1 MKRTLKTQNQKKT
14 THLKITLSNKSPKK
28 IQRWQKSLWKDAPH
42 HVTRKCKLKQQRDAT
57 AYLLK
62 WPVSGKLTTPNG
74 VEDVTQKN
82 THTLLVGM
90 QNGAATLEEFDSSL
104 KCYPVITQ
112 QFSTLRFIL
121 KRNEIYVLTQKHTHK
136 CLSSLIAK
144 KWKK

>member
-1 MKRTLKTQNQKKT
+1 MKRTRKTQNQKKT

-90 QNGAATLEEFDSSL
+90 QNGAATLEDHLVVWWFLTILNMLLPYNPAIILLGIYPKQL
-104 KCYPVITQ
+104 KTY
-112 QFSTLRFIL
+112 
-121 KRNEIYVLTQKHTHK
+121 IYIKTCTW
-136 CLSSLIAK
+136 CLWQLY
-144 KWKK
+144 